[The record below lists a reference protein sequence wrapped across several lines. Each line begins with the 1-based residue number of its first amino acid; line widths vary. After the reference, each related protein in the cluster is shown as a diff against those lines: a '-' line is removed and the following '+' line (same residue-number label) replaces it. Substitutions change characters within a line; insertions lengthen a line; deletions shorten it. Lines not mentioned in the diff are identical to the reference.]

1 MSTAETALKVWH
13 PIFVALS
20 VAHVKSVYDSVKI
33 TVTHDC
39 PSQLCTVGD
48 GNQAKTAVTA
58 ATKGHVKKYF
68 VYSPTRT
75 LRGPLHS
82 LKGSRVQ
89 LPYTTRETLKDY

>member
-1 MSTAETALKVWH
+1 MSTVETTLKVLY

-33 TVTHDC
+33 AVTHDC

-58 ATKGHVKKYF
+58 ATM
-68 VYSPTRT
+68 
-75 LRGPLHS
+75 
-82 LKGSRVQ
+82 
-89 LPYTTRETLKDY
+89 